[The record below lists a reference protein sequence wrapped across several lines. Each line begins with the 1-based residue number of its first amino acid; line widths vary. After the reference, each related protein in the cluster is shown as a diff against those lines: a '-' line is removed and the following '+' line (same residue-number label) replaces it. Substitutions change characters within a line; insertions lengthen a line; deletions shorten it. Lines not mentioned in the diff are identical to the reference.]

1 MIKAVIFDLDGV
13 LVTTDELHFKAWKQL
28 ADELGIENFTKA
40 DNARQRGVSRMASLE
55 VVLEK
60 TDRKFSDAEKA
71 MLAEKKNDMYVKA
84 LSGLSRADV
93 LPGVFEFIEYIRS
106 KGIKAAVGSAS
117 KNTPLILEKT
127 ELADKFDAVSCGL
140 DTSKSKPDPEV
151 FLIAAKKL
159 GTPPE
164 ECIVIEDSD
173 AGIEAAK
180 AGGMYVLAVGAAKAN
195 KNADYSAENLNEKK
209 SECGF
214 DKRTDICKSE
224 RIELIYLVYIR
235 RTLFL
240 IIPGILAQRKC
251 RQIRYTADTPMKMF
265 AKYGLTLCLKNL
277 GV

>member
-195 KNADYSAENLNEKK
+195 KNADYSAENLDEKK
-209 SECGF
+209 
-214 DKRTDICKSE
+214 
-224 RIELIYLVYIR
+224 IR
-235 RTLFL
+235 MW
-240 IIPGILAQRKC
+240 I
-251 RQIRYTADTPMKMF
+251 
-265 AKYGLTLCLKNL
+265 
-277 GV
+277 

>member
-55 VVLEK
+55 VLLEK

-209 SECGF
+209 
-214 DKRTDICKSE
+214 
-224 RIELIYLVYIR
+224 IR
-235 RTLFL
+235 MW
-240 IIPGILAQRKC
+240 I
-251 RQIRYTADTPMKMF
+251 
-265 AKYGLTLCLKNL
+265 
-277 GV
+277 